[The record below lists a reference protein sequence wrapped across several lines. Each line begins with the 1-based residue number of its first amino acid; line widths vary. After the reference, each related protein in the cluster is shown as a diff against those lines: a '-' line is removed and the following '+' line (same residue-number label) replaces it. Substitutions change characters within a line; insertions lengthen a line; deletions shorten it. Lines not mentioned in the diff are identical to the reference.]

1 MTMKGVKKTG
11 LLVVSVLF
19 LGFTLFGLHSTAV
32 QAAQIELSLAHSAP
46 PTFVYQIIAEKF
58 KEMLENKTGGKVTV
72 KIFPAG
78 QLGGEKDSL
87 EAEIIGTLDMA
98 ITQSSLLAL
107 WEKQM
112 VYIDVPYLYRDIDHA
127 LKVMNG
133 PMGQAINQK
142 MERHGIKVLACYDLG
157 FRCVYNRKKP
167 IFTPT
172 DLAGMKY
179 RVIQNPLYVD
189 LKNAWGAK
197 AVPMNF
203 GEVYTAMQQG
213 VIDAAGLEPY
223 SYHIV
228 KHYEVAPYFSITNH
242 KYQSFV
248 LSMSK
253 KKFDSLPA
261 DVQSAIVGTATE
273 LIPTAAQITK
283 DMDYRI
289 IGKLVRENKVQFNT
303 ADIEAFQRASK
314 SISDTYAAEVGQ
326 DIIDQ
331 IKAVK

>member
-1 MTMKGVKKTG
+1 MKRMKRITLFFVTP
-11 LLVVSVLF
+11 LVVSMLL
-19 LGFTLFGLHSTAV
+19 LGLPSRPA
-32 QAAQIELSLAHSAP
+32 QAAQIELSLAHAAP
-46 PTFVYQIIAEKF
+46 PSFVYQTIAEKF
-58 KEMLENKTGGKVTV
+58 GEMLERKTGGKVGV
-72 KIFPAG
+72 KVFPGG

-87 EAEIIGTLDMA
+87 ESQIIGTLDMA

-112 VYIDVPYLYRDIDHA
+112 VYIDVPYLYRDVDHA
-127 LKVMNG
+127 LRVMNG
-133 PMGQAINQK
+133 PIGQGINKK
-142 MERHGIKVLACYDLG
+142 MEHHGIKVLACYDLG

-167 IFTPT
+167 IFTPA

-189 LKNAWGAK
+189 LINAWGAK

-261 DVQSAIVGTATE
+261 ELQDAIVTTATE

-289 IGKLVRENKVQFNT
+289 IGKLVREDKVQFNT
-303 ADIEAFQRASK
+303 ADVEAFKKASRAVT
-314 SISDTYAAEVGQ
+314 DTYAAEVGKE
-326 DIIDQ
+326 IIEQ
-331 IKAVK
+331 IRALK

>member
-1 MTMKGVKKTG
+1 MKITG
-11 LLVVSVLF
+11 IIGRGFLVAVFLIGLGILISTPSVS
-19 LGFTLFGLHSTAV
+19 
-32 QAAQIELSLAHSAP
+32 AQKVELSLAHQAP
-46 PTFVYQIIAEKF
+46 PTFVYQIISEKY
-58 KEMLENKTGGKVTV
+58 KEMLEKKVGDKVTV

-78 QLGGEKDSL
+78 QLGGEKDFL
-87 EAEIIGTLDMA
+87 ENEIIGSLDMA
-98 ITQSSLLAL
+98 ITQSSLMAL

-112 VYIDVPYLYRDIDHA
+112 SYIDIPFLYRDTDHA
-127 LKVMNG
+127 IKTMNG
-133 PMGQAINQK
+133 PIGQSINQK
-142 MERHGIKVLACYDLG
+142 MEKHGIKVLACYDLG

-167 IFTPT
+167 VFTPV

-189 LKNAWGAK
+189 LKNSWGAK

-223 SYHIV
+223 SYFIM
-228 KHYEVAPYFSITNH
+228 KHYEVAPYFSFTNH

-253 KKFDSLPA
+253 KKFDALPKELQ
-261 DVQSAIVGTATE
+261 DAIVSTAQE
-273 LIPTAAQITK
+273 LIPTAVQITR
-283 DMDYRI
+283 DIDYNI
-289 IGKLVRENKVQFNT
+289 IGKLAREHKVQFNT
-303 ADIEAFQRASK
+303 ADIEAFKKASK
-314 SISDTYAAEVGQ
+314 EVADKHSQDVGM
-326 DIIDQ
+326 DIIEK